1 MKKYYILL
9 APLLAIQLL
18 SCHSNT
24 DTGKEEVF
32 TPNAQAVTS
41 ESNGTTKITPADTIG
56 LGAFKEAQK
65 KKYEDSLKLVGINEQ
80 RSKEGKRPL
89 IANPNNPS
97 QLVSVPDSSDN
108 IEKIN
113 TSNTAKSSSTRES
126 STASVTKKKK
136 KGMSN
141 GTKGALIG
149 GGAGA
154 LTGALVT
161 KHNRGVGAL
170 IGAAAG
176 GGAGYLIGHSKDKK
190 EQNK

>member
-1 MKKYYILL
+1 MTNKKHYLFFIGALGMAL
-9 APLLAIQLL
+9 S
-18 SCHSNT
+18 SCHS
-24 DTGKEEVF
+24 DTKTNDDAGKMQVAIPTSTIDSSRENKNLTTQIKPSDTVGL
-32 TPNAQAVTS
+32 AQ
-41 ESNGTTKITPADTIG
+41 
-56 LGAFKEAQK
+56 FKVEKQ
-65 KKYEDSLKLVGINEQ
+65 KKYEDSLKQVGVREE
-80 RSKEGKRPL
+80 RERL
-89 IANPNNPS
+89 S
-97 QLVSVPDSSDN
+97 QKATNSSA
-108 IEKIN
+108 
-113 TSNTAKSSSTRES
+113 SSSSKSSAERNNTEKYS
-126 STASVTKKKK
+126 SNRTTKKK

-190 EQNK
+190 KKNNED